1 MSTRPPIV
9 VGIDGGAASVAALEV
24 AIEEAH
30 LRDTRVVAIT
40 CWPARDRRD
49 DAGPLICR
57 TAQAASELLEHVI
70 SEARFHESDG
80 VIIIREVSRS
90 LPGPTLVRASGD
102 AALLVL
108 GSTTRGTAAR
118 RHGHHVIDHCLRFA
132 ESPVL
137 VVPWA
142 LADFDDVDIEIDL
155 NQAHSAR

>member
-9 VGIDGGAASVAALEV
+9 VGVDGGAASVAALEV

-40 CWPARDRRD
+40 CW
-49 DAGPLICR
+49 

-70 SEARFHESDG
+70 SEARFHESDD
-80 VIIIREVSRS
+80 VMIIREVSQS
-90 LPGPTLVRASGD
+90 LPGPTLVRASEK

-108 GSTTRGTAAR
+108 GSTTRGAAAR
-118 RHGHHVIDHCLRFA
+118 RHGHHVIDHCLRYA

-142 LADFDDVDIEIDL
+142 LADFDDLDIEIEL